1 MTQNSSLELVAQAV
15 LSFVS
20 ADNWQESKHIVMG
33 LQDVLLTDE
42 ADYVFAMLLAQ
53 HGDDANAVRLLED
66 HRQLLRRCRK
76 EGIEAAFADRLRPA
90 SSAQELTDKL
100 LSFVQAETW
109 GESKAYLAEHPELL
123 TGEALAVLARLIEGQ
138 ESEEA
143 RRILR
148 RHQALLA
155 EVRQKGL
162 DEAFAPL
169 IISYQQ
175 VSDAVLAF
183 VNAKSW
189 GESKRLVEQERELLL
204 SEMALE
210 VFADLLEQYK
220 ENKGAIR
227 TLTEHRDLL
236 IRCRKEGIEAAFA
249 ERLRPQESASQ
260 QQNRPPQQVIDAVL
274 AFVNAKS
281 WGESQRL
288 VEQERELLLSEMAL
302 EVFANLL
309 EQYKEN
315 KGAIRT
321 LTEYRDLLI
330 RCRKEGIE
338 AAFAERLRS
347 QGTPISD
354 EVGALWEEI
363 QVTDMPRR
371 IELCQR
377 ALRLVERD
385 SQAQLWAAL
394 QGTLG
399 NSYAQNPQGN
409 RAENIEQAI
418 HHYEQA
424 LSLFTRQAFSKEWV
438 TTMNNLA
445 NAYSSRIKGERA
457 ENIGQAIRCYEEALT
472 VFLPQALPHDCR
484 LTAYWLGRLLY
495 DEGRFAEAR
504 EAFIMAHEAV
514 EVMRGETRRE
524 EGRRRLGEENADL
537 YARLVYCSLVMGDEK
552 AAFEY
557 ATMGKGRSFVD
568 LLSSVQIDLKNVSD
582 KPLAEKVSQARE
594 LKTRL
599 DALLGQLLGE
609 RVRGGDGAMGA
620 GGAPAGHTQGAGSNN
635 GANVSPAQGW
645 GGAGG
650 GAALSDAQRMALT
663 VDLQRL
669 REQEKAL
676 WEEIRQTYPDYFA
689 TQSAEPFTLAEAQ
702 GLANQLDATLVSYY
716 RHDKGWIA
724 FVIRPDLPFD
734 SALKV
739 VELPVTT
746 EQLIQWWQ
754 EFNDQLWHCANSN
767 LRRLTALYRVLI
779 QPLQPHLPS
788 PHHPITLSP
797 PCPLAPSRLV
807 LAPFDVL
814 HLLPLAALRH
824 KVGGES
830 PQEARRSLRY
840 LGNEYSV
847 TITPSLAM
855 LNRVKDRS
863 KTAREQLCA
872 LAYPSHKSSEHYL
885 PNVVPEVETIGSLFE
900 PDHRRLFLEA
910 AATRQAAIEHGE
922 KSHIAHYSCHGVF
935 DHQRVENSGLVLAGG
950 ELLNIRD
957 IFNHLRLPNAALVT
971 LSACETGRVE
981 VAGGDELA
989 GLVQAF
995 VYAGAPTVIGRLW
1008 AVNDTATRYLFE
1020 RFYRY
1025 YTQDISAA
1033 DALRTAQQ
1041 ELRTQGYDHAYYWAA
1056 FQPYGAAYLRGGS
1069 VGSGRVGEVPPA
1081 LHEIPTY
1088 VPRQPKGADEMSQPE
1103 PQAILDQAT
1112 KYLSR
1117 LEQDAAELRDDLLE
1131 QNAAE
1136 LQVIIDTV
1144 KQLSQQASTIS
1155 TEEESLQFASDIHR
1169 AIEEN
1174 NTLRLELMG
1183 QNINVKAQQQ
1193 QRHLTLKRAKE
1204 ATKHLPSSSQET
1216 QTVINTYQRRLTNT
1230 INLLQ
1235 PKPPKPQTPAAQEE

>member
-1 MTQNSSLELVAQAV
+1 MN
-15 LSFVS
+15 
-20 ADNWQESKHIVMG
+20 N
-33 LQDVLLTDE
+33 
-42 ADYVFAMLLAQ
+42 LA
-53 HGDDANAVRLLED
+53 
-66 HRQLLRRCRK
+66 
-76 EGIEAAFADRLRPA
+76 AAYRNRI
-90 SSAQELTDKL
+90 K
-100 LSFVQAETW
+100 
-109 GESKAYLAEHPELL
+109 GE
-123 TGEALAVLARLIEGQ
+123 
-138 ESEEA
+138 
-143 RRILR
+143 
-148 RHQALLA
+148 
-155 EVRQKGL
+155 
-162 DEAFAPL
+162 
-169 IISYQQ
+169 
-175 VSDAVLAF
+175 
-183 VNAKSW
+183 
-189 GESKRLVEQERELLL
+189 
-204 SEMALE
+204 
-210 VFADLLEQYK
+210 
-220 ENKGAIR
+220 
-227 TLTEHRDLL
+227 
-236 IRCRKEGIEAAFA
+236 
-249 ERLRPQESASQ
+249 
-260 QQNRPPQQVIDAVL
+260 
-274 AFVNAKS
+274 
-281 WGESQRL
+281 
-288 VEQERELLLSEMAL
+288 
-302 EVFANLL
+302 
-309 EQYKEN
+309 
-315 KGAIRT
+315 
-321 LTEYRDLLI
+321 
-330 RCRKEGIE
+330 
-338 AAFAERLRS
+338 
-347 QGTPISD
+347 
-354 EVGALWEEI
+354 
-363 QVTDMPRR
+363 
-371 IELCQR
+371 
-377 ALRLVERD
+377 
-385 SQAQLWAAL
+385 
-394 QGTLG
+394 
-399 NSYAQNPQGN
+399 

-418 HHYEQA
+418 ACYQQA
-424 LSLFTRQAFSKEWV
+424 LKVRTPEALPIEWAS
-438 TTMNNLA
+438 TMNNLA
-445 NAYSSRIKGERA
+445 NAYSSRIKGERAENIELAIACYQQALKVLTPEALPIDWATTMNNLANVYKNRIKGERA